1 MCKINELELP
11 PQLFNFVFCSFYL
24 GNMNVYIIE
33 TKDGSC
39 KMVRS
44 TAEDLIEN
52 TKKKFKV
59 EVCDIIL
66 QTYNKNFTKWFDVE
80 GDLADLTNDEPLML
94 VIRDK
99 DNLLLSPPPPPL
111 QDVHN
116 SSLAPSL
123 NSPHHWVR
131 SAEDEFENIADIT
144 PIEDIGP
151 ISSTPNSVVSSLI
164 EFRKETE
171 RPSRDVGMGS
181 ETPSNAQ
188 LTCEGGTSSTSKE
201 SEKQP
206 WPSVFPIRDNFLA
219 KV

>member
-1 MCKINELELP
+1 MCKINELELELP
-11 PQLFNFVFCSFYL
+11 PQPFNFVFCSFYL

-39 KMVRS
+39 KMVKL

-59 EVCDIIL
+59 EDHNIIL
-66 QTYNKNFTKWFDVE
+66 QTYDKNFTKWFDVEE

-99 DNLLLSPPPPPL
+99 DNISL
-111 QDVHN
+111 QDVQN

-131 SAEDEFENIADIT
+131 SAEDKFENIADFT

-151 ISSTPNSVVSSLI
+151 ISSTLNSVVSSCI
-164 EFRKETE
+164 
-171 RPSRDVGMGS
+171 
-181 ETPSNAQ
+181 
-188 LTCEGGTSSTSKE
+188 
-201 SEKQP
+201 
-206 WPSVFPIRDNFLA
+206 
-219 KV
+219 

>member
-1 MCKINELELP
+1 MIMH
-11 PQLFNFVFCSFYL
+11 QYL
-24 GNMNVYIIE
+24 GSIS
-33 TKDGSC
+33 GSC
-39 KMVRS
+39 
-44 TAEDLIEN
+44 IFEN
-52 TKKKFKV
+52 TKVKFKV
-59 EVCDIIL
+59 EDRDIIL
-66 QTYNKNFTKWFDVE
+66 QTYDKNFTKWFDVEE

-99 DNLLLSPPPPPL
+99 GNLFLSSSL
-111 QDVHN
+111 QDVQN

-144 PIEDIGP
+144 PIEDIAP
-151 ISSTPNSVVSSLI
+151 ISSTPNSNVSSCI

-171 RPSRDVGMGS
+171 RPLQDVGMGR
-181 ETPSNAQ
+181 ETPCNAQ

-206 WPSVFPIRDNFLA
+206 WPSVFPIRDQLF
-219 KV
+219 